1 MAPRHDRSGPAYA
14 VQGDPSVNGDR
25 PPASTFAAQ
34 IVDNLSNTKAQKN
47 PSNQAILRQLLR
59 EILDADQAEYPP
71 AGTIETNIEV
81 NQRLIYVISRAG
93 LDNLHDDS
101 PFEVQKDIHDQALD
115 SLSVIDLTIRRCP
128 DVLFSVPEESSVR
141 NRPTGPVFLWLVP
154 QMTNLLDD
162 KTKEEI
168 RLRAE
173 KILRLSLSLQTR
185 SIASKTRL
193 HPIFKYIQGCI
204 KGTARASPLERS
216 FTNSFPRPST
226 IPRSV
231 PWSIE

>member
-1 MAPRHDRSGPAYA
+1 MAPRHNRSGIANATQSGVPA
-14 VQGDPSVNGDR
+14 NGGQ

-34 IVDNLSNTKAQKN
+34 IVDNLTNKKAHKN

-81 NQRLIYVISRAG
+81 NQHLIYVISRAG
-93 LDNLHDDS
+93 LESIQDDN
-101 PFEVQKDIHDQALD
+101 PFEVQKDVHAQALD

-128 DVLFSVPEESSVR
+128 DVLFSVPEESNVR

-154 QMTNLLDD
+154 QMINLLDD
-162 KTKEEI
+162 KTNEEI
-168 RLRAE
+168 RIGAE

-193 HPIFKYIQGCI
+193 HAVFKYIQGCI
-204 KGTARASPLERS
+204 KGIARASL
-216 FTNSFPRPST
+216 
-226 IPRSV
+226 
-231 PWSIE
+231 SIQKDIY

>member
-1 MAPRHDRSGPAYA
+1 MAPRHDRSGPIYA
-14 VQGDPSVNGDR
+14 AQGNASANEDR

-93 LDNLHDDS
+93 LDNIHDDN
-101 PFEVQKDIHDQALD
+101 PFEVQKDVHAQALD

-128 DVLFSVPEESSVR
+128 DVLFSVSEESNVR
-141 NRPTGPVFLWLVP
+141 SQPTGPVFLWLVP
-154 QMTNLLDD
+154 QMINLLED
-162 KTKEEI
+162 KTIEEI
-168 RLRAE
+168 RIGAE
-173 KILRLSLSLQTR
+173 KILRLSLSLQRR

-204 KGTARASPLERS
+204 KGTAKGIANRK
-216 FTNSFPRPST
+216 
-226 IPRSV
+226 I
-231 PWSIE
+231 IY